1 MCTKVL
7 LNSFLGWQFA
17 PQERI
22 INFMSKSIKSSSELG
37 MISGYR
43 LEYEEYLPDVSG
55 CGLVFR
61 HIKSGARICVISN
74 DDKNKTFYIGF
85 RTPVENDTG
94 VPHII
99 EHTVLCGSEKYPS
112 RDPFMLLAKGSLNT
126 FLNAMTYP
134 DKTVYPVASC
144 NDHDF
149 KNLMSVYLDAVF
161 HPNIYK
167 YKEIF
172 MQEGWHYEL
181 ESREDELKINGI
193 VYNEMKGVLSSPDSS
208 LFDELCKVMYPDTS
222 YGKNSGGDP
231 EHIPEL
237 TYEDYLDFHRTHYHP
252 SNSYIFLWG
261 DVDIE
266 ERLTWIDENYLSQYS
281 AIDVSS
287 TDVES
292 QKPFGQLREA
302 TAHYSV
308 ENDDKK
314 DGRDE
319 RTYLAFAASTC
330 SVLDAEECIAWDII
344 ADALINTPG
353 APIRRALTDAGIGQ
367 DIYGGILDHLR
378 QSGFYVMAKNACS
391 EDKKRFYE
399 IVIDGLK
406 KASHG
411 IDRKALEAS
420 INSREF
426 SYREADYGSTPRG
439 LCCGLDM
446 LQSWL
451 YDDSAA
457 FTYMHGGEIYKEL
470 RSRLG
475 TDYFEELIKK
485 RILNSHH
492 SVLLSYEP
500 VPGLI
505 DEINGKLSR
514 KLADYKKSLTD
525 EQLNRIVDDT
535 KALHEYQSA
544 PSTKEEQNCIPCLT
558 RDELEPDAIPL
569 SNIETELG
577 GVKTVLH
584 EGSVNGISYVTLYFD
599 INDLSDKWLPYLGE
613 LGDLLGRMD
622 TENYSYND
630 LSNEVKLNVGRMNFA
645 PVTVLKN
652 GTADESKLYF
662 TVSVSCFEGK
672 VEKSLELAAEILS
685 STKFTNLKRL
695 RELIAESRSD
705 VQSKINNRGNTIAVG
720 RLLSYFSRHAL
731 KNEWLGGIS
740 FYSFINKVL
749 DGYDEN
755 SEKIAEGFSELCRLI
770 FKKSRMFASVCS
782 GEKGIEVLRA
792 ALPEFSEKLFS
803 ESSSKCDKS
812 SESEGVYF
820 DGSSVDMTNPV
831 KLNEGFMLSSQVQ
844 FVGMGGNLKKAGY
857 EYSGTLKVLENILNC
872 EYLYNS
878 VRVLGGAYGCNCRF
892 AGSSGNVY
900 FASFRDP
907 HLKNTESV
915 YRNAGEFIRSLDPDD
930 KSLTRYIIGTFSGL
944 DRPLSFRDRAA
955 RSMTAYLS
963 GVSYEELCRE
973 RREIIETT
981 AQQLRDTADMIE
993 AVLSQDFRCT
1003 LGNAKKLRE
1012 NAEDFENLIPLS

>member
-1 MCTKVL
+1 
-7 LNSFLGWQFA
+7 
-17 PQERI
+17 
-22 INFMSKSIKSSSELG
+22 MSKSIKSSSELG

>member
-1 MCTKVL
+1 
-7 LNSFLGWQFA
+7 
-17 PQERI
+17 
-22 INFMSKSIKSSSELG
+22 MSKSIKSSSELG

-287 TDVES
+287 TDVEP

-308 ENDDKK
+308 EKDDKK

-399 IVIDGLK
+399 IVIDGLE

-457 FTYMHGGEIYKEL
+457 FTYMHGGKIYKEL

-485 RILNSHH
+485 RILNSQH
-492 SVLLSYEP
+492 SALLSYEP
-500 VPGLI
+500 VLGLI
-505 DEINGKLSR
+505 DEISEELSK

-525 EQLNRIVDDT
+525 ERLNQILADT
-535 KALHEYQSA
+535 KALHDYQSA

-599 INDLSDKWLPYLGE
+599 INDLSDQWLPYLGE
-613 LGDLLGRMD
+613 LGDLLGRMN
-622 TENYSYND
+622 TESYSYNE

-662 TVSVSCFEGK
+662 TVSVSCFEDK

-685 STKFTNLKRL
+685 STKFGDVKRL

-705 VQSKINNRGNTIAVG
+705 VQSKINNRGNTVAVG

-740 FYSFINKVL
+740 FYSFINDVL

-755 SEKIAEGFSELCRLI
+755 SERVAEGFSELCRLI

-782 GEKGIEVLRA
+782 GEKGIEALRV
-792 ALPEFSEKLFS
+792 ALPEFAEKLFS
-803 ESSSKCDKS
+803 ESLSKSDKS
-812 SESEGVYF
+812 LAGEGVYF
-820 DGSSVDMTNPV
+820 DGSRVDMTNPV

-915 YRNAGEFIRSLDPDD
+915 YRNVGEFIRSLDPDD

-963 GVSYEELCRE
+963 GVSYEELCQE

-1012 NAEDFENLIPLS
+1012 NAEDFENLVPLS

>member
-1 MCTKVL
+1 
-7 LNSFLGWQFA
+7 
-17 PQERI
+17 
-22 INFMSKSIKSSSELG
+22 MSKSIKSSSEL
-37 MISGYR
+37 SPVLGYK
-43 LEYEEYLPDVSG
+43 LEYEEYLSDVSG

-74 DDKNKTFYIGF
+74 DDKNKTFFIGF

-99 EHTVLCGSEKYPS
+99 EHTVLCGSERYPS
-112 RDPFMLLAKGSLNT
+112 RAPFMLLAKGSLNT

-181 ESREDELKINGI
+181 ENREDELKINGI

-266 ERLTWIDENYLSQYS
+266 ERLSWIDENYLSHYS
-281 AIDVSS
+281 AVDVSS
-287 TDVES
+287 TDVQL

-308 ENDDKK
+308 EPDDKK
-314 DGRDE
+314 EGRDE
-319 RTYLAFAASTC
+319 RTYLAFAVSTC
-330 SVLDAEECIAWDII
+330 SVLDAAECIAWDII
-344 ADALINTPG
+344 ADALVNTPG
-353 APIRRALTDAGIGQ
+353 APIRKALTDAGIGQ

-378 QSGFYVMAKNACS
+378 QSGFYIMAKNACA

-399 IVIDGLK
+399 IVMDGLE

-411 IDRKALEAS
+411 IDRKSLEAS

-451 YDDSAA
+451 YDDRAA
-457 FTYMHGGEIYKEL
+457 FTYMHGGDIYAQL
-470 RSRLG
+470 RSKLG
-475 TDYFEELIKK
+475 TGWFEELIKN
-485 RILNSHH
+485 RILNSQH
-492 SVLLSYEP
+492 SALLSYEP
-500 VPGLI
+500 VPGLVDKI
-505 DEINGKLSR
+505 GEQLAMKLS
-514 KLADYKKSLTD
+514 DYKKSLTD
-525 EQLNRIVDDT
+525 EQLDQIIMDT

-544 PSTKEEQNCIPCLT
+544 PSTKAEQNCIPCLT
-558 RDELEPDAIPL
+558 RDELEPDAVPL

-584 EGSVNGISYVTLYFD
+584 EGNVNGISYITLYFD
-599 INDLSDKWLPYLGE
+599 IDDLPDKWLPYLGE

-622 TENYSYND
+622 TENYSYNE
-630 LSNEVKLNVGRMNFA
+630 LSNEVKLDVGRMSFA

-662 TVSVSCFEGK
+662 TVSVSCFDDK
-672 VEKSLELAAEILS
+672 VEKSLELAAEIVS
-685 STKFTNLKRL
+685 STKFSDVKRL
-695 RELIAESRSD
+695 RELLAESRSD
-705 VQSKINNRGNTIAVG
+705 VQSKINNRGNAVAVG

-740 FYSFINKVL
+740 FYSFINKML
-749 DGYDEN
+749 ADYDN
-755 SEKIAEGFSELCRLI
+755 ISGSIAEGFAELCRLI
-770 FKKSRMFASVCS
+770 FKESRMFVSVCS
-782 GEKGIEVLRA
+782 GEKGIEALRS
-792 ALPEFSEKLFS
+792 ALPEFAGKLSS
-803 ESSSKCDKS
+803 ESSTAVYGSVVHS
-812 SESEGVYF
+812 SVYF
-820 DGSSVDMTNPV
+820 DGLDEDMTTPV
-831 KLNEGFMLSSQVQ
+831 KLNEGFLMSSQVQ

-857 EYSGTLKVLENILNC
+857 EYSGTMKVLENILNC

-915 YRNAGEFIRSLDPDD
+915 YRNAGEFIRALDPDD
-930 KSLTRYIIGTFSGL
+930 KALTRYIIGTFSGL

-955 RSMTAYLS
+955 RSMSAYLS
-963 GVSYEELCRE
+963 GISYEELCRE

-981 AQQLRDTADMIE
+981 AQQLRVTADAVD

-1012 NAEDFENLIPLS
+1012 NAGDFKNLVPLS